1 MMTKPAPE
9 ARAFSESALLDLAN
23 ALDEAENS
31 AAFLASADAII
42 AKSDNLLPLPV
53 SLGVPD
59 TLNVEGTRA
68 KDVDN
73 APRVHEYLGEIDRAN
88 ASDSRLWSYLAFG
101 TYREYMERRWPLSD
115 LDNWKGR
122 VKDRWLL
129 PSGFVTRGRLV
140 RHGIARLWW
149 VSHLTFT
156 HAAENGIAKDDPYAY
171 TKEVFKSEDRL
182 NAIFD
187 REVGAFPAVM
197 KAVLD
202 HAASIGAQASDKYLQ
217 RVMQYLT
224 LINGYRDVGMLDVSA
239 LRELVDLAAL
249 RASSVGD
256 SEVDA

>member
-1 MMTKPAPE
+1 MTKPVPE
-9 ARAFSESALLDLAN
+9 ARALSESALLDLAD
-23 ALDEAENS
+23 ALNEAETPEV
-31 AAFLASADAII
+31 FLASADAII
-42 AKSDNLLPLPV
+42 AKADNLLPLPV

-59 TLNVEGTRA
+59 TLNVEGKRA

-88 ASDSRLWSYLAFG
+88 ASDARLWSYLAFG
-101 TYREYMERRWPLSD
+101 TYRDYMERRWSLFEVE
-115 LDNWKGR
+115 NWKGR

-129 PSGFVTRGRLV
+129 PNGFVTRGRLV
-140 RHGIARLWW
+140 RHGVARLWW
-149 VSHLTFT
+149 VSHLTFMP
-156 HAAENGIAKDDPYAY
+156 AAEEGIAKDDPYAY

-187 REVGAFPAVM
+187 REVGAFPSVM

-202 HAASIGAQASDKYLQ
+202 HAASIGTQASDKYLQ

-239 LRELVDLAAL
+239 LCDLIDLAAL
-249 RASSVGD
+249 RASSAGD
-256 SEVDA
+256 S